1 MASIT
6 KHIPIAAD
14 ADHVWTA
21 LRDVA
26 HPHLVFAP
34 VLTSTEL
41 DGDDRIVTFAN
52 GLVAR
57 ERIVD
62 LDDRTRRLAY
72 TVVDGPFTHHH
83 ASFTV
88 TGGRSWSTVTWVT
101 DLLPAEVAPIVE
113 GLMDEGA
120 TALAAS
126 LGSRQPAAG

>member
-14 ADHVWTA
+14 ADQVWKA

-26 HPHLVFAP
+26 NPHLVFAP
-34 VLTSTEL
+34 VLTGTEVE
-41 DGDDRIVTFAN
+41 GDDRVVTFAN

-62 LDDRTRRLAY
+62 LDDRSRRLAY
-72 TVVDGPFTHHH
+72 TVVDGPFSHHH

-101 DLLPAEVAPIVE
+101 DLLPDELAPVVE

-120 TALAAS
+120 AALEAS
-126 LGSRQPAAG
+126 LGC

>member
-1 MASIT
+1 MLMASIT

-14 ADHVWTA
+14 ADRVWKA

-34 VLTSTEL
+34 VLTGTEL
-41 DGDDRIVTFAN
+41 DGDDRVVSFAN

-62 LDDRTRRLAY
+62 LDDRWRRLAY

-83 ASFTV
+83 ASFRV
-88 TGGRSWSTVTWVT
+88 TAGVGEACSVTWVT
-101 DLLPAEVAPIVE
+101 DLLPDEIAPMVE
-113 GLMDEGA
+113 DLMDQGA
-120 TALAAS
+120 AAMATT
-126 LGSRQPAAG
+126 LGG

>member
-14 ADHVWTA
+14 ADRVWKA

-26 HPHLVFAP
+26 NPHLVFQP
-34 VLTSTEL
+34 VLTGTQS
-41 DGDDRIVTFAN
+41 DGDERVVTFAN

-62 LDDRTRRLAY
+62 LDDQTQRLAY
-72 TVVDGPFTHHH
+72 TVVDGPFAHHH

-88 TGGRSWSTVTWVT
+88 SASREGSTVTWVT
-101 DLLPAEVAPIVE
+101 DLLPDELAPVVE

-120 TALAAS
+120 AAMQAT
-126 LGSRQPAAG
+126 LGG